1 MEGAGDALITPT
13 LVLPEAV
20 PCWAP
25 QLAAER
31 LIFSGGRS
39 HAMSPLQRVLAERVW
54 IGSPGCRTP
63 RRCLGYRTPRGEQLL
78 FALITKPPVPPGTPW
93 CTVSVREVHITEEL
107 IRRRAEHNDCEIFS
121 LEEISLHQQE
131 IERIEHIDKW
141 CKELKILYLQSN
153 LIPQI
158 ENVSKLKKLEYLNL
172 ALNNI
177 ERIENLEGCESLQKL
192 DLTVNFVGELSSIN
206 SLQHN
211 IYIREI
217 YLVGNP
223 CTEYEGY
230 RQYVVATLP
239 QLKWLDGKEIERS
252 ERIQAVQ
259 NYPQVQQRI
268 KEQEEAYSWKR
279 SRERA
284 DAQIKLTG
292 KHTAN
297 KKPQEKKP
305 GFDRRWYTD
314 INNTMCVSTRPDYVE
329 NKENCPEIDQEEQA
343 SKTTENEEDEEF
355 WKQPSPYTPESR
367 LETHRY
373 MEEKRKA
380 KGSIREEKEIKPQKT
395 LITSEGRVLN
405 VNEPKLDFS
414 LVEDE
419 ENNQLILD
427 LAIYRHLDTSL
438 VDVDVQPGYIK
449 VMVKG
454 KPFQIVL
461 PAEVKPDSSTA
472 KRSQTTGHLVISM
485 PKATE
490 LIQTNIKIPPV
501 VEKLNCNNLQNKH
514 SSKAIEKLE
523 VDPRAYSFPDVANII
538 QERKT
543 VAQGPLQL
551 QNLKL
556 KDMENNEDFKDNSEV
571 PPLI

>member
-1 MEGAGDALITPT
+1 M
-13 LVLPEAV
+13 
-20 PCWAP
+20 
-25 QLAAER
+25 
-31 LIFSGGRS
+31 
-39 HAMSPLQRVLAERVW
+39 
-54 IGSPGCRTP
+54 
-63 RRCLGYRTPRGEQLL
+63 
-78 FALITKPPVPPGTPW
+78 
-93 CTVSVREVHITEEL
+93 VHITEEL

-268 KEQEEAYSWKR
+268 KEQEEAYSRKR

-314 INNTMCVSTRPDYVE
+314 INNTIPDYVE

-427 LAIYRHLDTSL
+427 LAIYR
-438 VDVDVQPGYIK
+438 K
-449 VMVKG
+449 
-454 KPFQIVL
+454 
-461 PAEVKPDSSTA
+461 VKPDSSTA